1 MKPDTTILKQVIDLL
16 LEKSFPFA
24 VYKHP
29 DADECC
35 VVAQRQQVHLV
46 HNIAEICNM
55 SGFLISPFEAA
66 KKGLSYFIKNDLS
79 ACSRTDYVAILKK
92 LKNIPSNSNEICN
105 NDAYEIGKKEYLAKA
120 DFLINKLKNRVL
132 DKVVLSRVKTV
143 KREPEFS
150 TSDLFIRIAKKYPKA
165 FTYLFFIPGTGV
177 WTGATP
183 EILLSQK
190 DDGSTVIM
198 SLAGT
203 APVENSKQIN
213 WGEKEKVEQ
222 GYVSEFIRAKLSEL
236 KIDKF
241 TEEPPKTVT
250 AGSIAHIQTIFKIY
264 DNKARKHVE
273 DLINTLH
280 PTPAVCGLPQADAF
294 ELINNIEPHDRKF
307 YTGFLGPW
315 MLNGKSDLFVNLR
328 CAEIG
333 SDQINL
339 FIGGGL
345 TADSIPEKEWEET
358 ELKAQTLLS
367 VLQEK

>member
-16 LEKSFPFA
+16 LKKSFPFA

-29 DADECC
+29 DNDECC
-35 VVAQRQQVHLV
+35 VVVQTQQVHLV
-46 HNIAEICNM
+46 HNIAEICDM
-55 SGFLISPFEAA
+55 SGFLITPFEPA
-66 KKGLSYFIKNDLS
+66 KEGLSYFIKNDLS
-79 ACSRTDYVAILKK
+79 ACNRDDYVAILKK
-92 LKNIPSNSNEICN
+92 LKNITSNSNEVCN
-105 NDAYEIGKKEYLAKA
+105 NNAYEIGKKEYLAKIN
-120 DFLINKLKNRVL
+120 FLVQKLKNRDL

-143 KREPEFS
+143 NREPEFS
-150 TSDLFIRIAKKYPKA
+150 TSDFFIRLAKKYPKA
-165 FTYLFFIPGTGV
+165 FTYLFYIPGTGV

-203 APVENSKQIN
+203 APIENSKQII

-222 GYVSEFIRAKLSEL
+222 RYVTEFIRAKLSEL
-236 KIDKF
+236 KIDRF

-250 AGSIAHIQTIFKIY
+250 AGSIAHIQTIFRIY
-264 DNKARKHVE
+264 DKNHRKRVV

-280 PTPAVCGLPQADAF
+280 PTPAVCGLPQTDAF
-294 ELINNIEPHDRKF
+294 ELIKNIEPHDRKF

-333 SDQINL
+333 SNKINL

-345 TADSIPEKEWEET
+345 TADSDPEKEWEET
-358 ELKAQTLLS
+358 ELKAQTILS
-367 VLQEK
+367 VLREK